1 VKKMAGV
8 VVSADEQLALATN
21 FLLSSPPGEIKEV
34 LRDVSVLC
42 PLLSDQVS
50 HGVFHKY
57 NNKMSQ
63 VLTSGDISVIMD
75 ECTEIDPS
83 HYYDSRHG
91 NVIQVDQMAQ
101 EIVDQ
106 VSGVDVPSKMQGLD
120 EEREAVESAMQRYI
134 DSQYAVG
141 TTTCNV
147 VPQGDILVVL
157 ISGEKLNLKNF
168 WGGRWQ
174 SKFYIDLDSKTLEG
188 VIKVYIHYF
197 EDGNVQMNTDK
208 SVDNVSISFSGGNA
222 DDMAKA
228 VVAEIS
234 NQESEVQD
242 SLEEM
247 YVNMSKETFKDMRRV
262 LPITRQ
268 KMDWSG
274 AQMQLAK
281 GFKK

>member
-1 VKKMAGV
+1 MAGV

>member
-1 VKKMAGV
+1 MKKMAGV